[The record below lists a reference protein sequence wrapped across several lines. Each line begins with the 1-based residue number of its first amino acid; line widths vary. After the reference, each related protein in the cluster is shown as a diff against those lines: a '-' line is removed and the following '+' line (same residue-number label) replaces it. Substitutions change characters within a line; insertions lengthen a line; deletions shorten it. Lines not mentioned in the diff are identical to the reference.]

1 MGGVLW
7 QLPWPAR
14 ERFGRG
20 ASENDAFIAS
30 FAASFPVEKLQMN
43 QRILEL

>member
-7 QLPWPAR
+7 QLTWPAR

-30 FAASFPVEKLQMN
+30 FPVEKLQMN